1 MALAGDTTTE
11 RAALGLIVAITDLS
25 VESER
30 ALSRAALLAAQHRA
44 PLRLVYFAGGGK
56 SHYPDPQ
63 ARLVQRCRALGR
75 QHNIVIEPADNAD
88 ATLKSVKAA
97 AVGAD
102 LLVMHHSLCGKL
114 DGLVKRSVID
124 QLLRASRCPVL
135 VVKGPATEPFR
146 HTLVALDLKAGSE
159 HLLTWGLLGGQSTR
173 MSVFHALDNQVM
185 RPSAATDH
193 AQPALSLDER
203 RAAERQ
209 LAQVY
214 LREVIDQHVPP
225 GQAADIFVAYGEPA
239 RELVS
244 LQSARGINLT
254 VIGKRDA
261 SLMRDVLQRS
271 KGQRVLNQS
280 TGDVLV
286 STRHHAAAT
295 G

>member
-135 VVKGPATEPFR
+135 VVKNPFQQPYRRVLLPMNFTRVGSGQVKVKSILGKHFAQVPGTANADAVTLLEEEKIMAYYGAGTLYATP
-146 HTLVALDLKAGSE
+146 
-159 HLLTWGLLGGQSTR
+159 
-173 MSVFHALDNQVM
+173 
-185 RPSAATDH
+185 
-193 AQPALSLDER
+193 
-203 RAAERQ
+203 ERQ
-209 LAQVY
+209 
-214 LREVIDQHVPP
+214 
-225 GQAADIFVAYGEPA
+225 EP
-239 RELVS
+239 L
-244 LQSARGINLT
+244 I
-254 VIGKRDA
+254 
-261 SLMRDVLQRS
+261 
-271 KGQRVLNQS
+271 
-280 TGDVLV
+280 
-286 STRHHAAAT
+286 
-295 G
+295 